1 MFKIG
6 EILEGI
12 KTLKKIRD
20 QIAKRKN
27 TDRVL
32 TGWER
37 NIRQNGQTLKKYLFI
52 GIYTYNNRA
61 PFVTISAVDDFSME
75 EATDQFCT
83 ESKSN
88 PIPIPHGYVNHWFE
102 KREISGYCFY

>member
-12 KTLKKIRD
+12 KTLKKIKD
-20 QIAKRKN
+20 QITKRKN

-32 TGWER
+32 TDWER

-52 GIYTYNNRA
+52 GIYTYDDRA
-61 PFVTISAVDDFSME
+61 PFVTVWAVDDFSME
-75 EATDQFCT
+75 EATKQFCND
-83 ESKSN
+83 SKLN
-88 PIPIPHGYVNHWFE
+88 PTPIPGGWVNHWVE
-102 KREISGYCFY
+102 KREISGYCFC